1 MSQISL
7 TNQRLCNDIC
17 VTDGETKLVGTCLK
31 LGDKL
36 TELETT
42 IFRNEAYAGSVNYRA
57 EDGTASLTL
66 NVSDSTAFMD
76 MLSLV
81 QSIINELEN
90 PEAGTE

>member
-1 MSQISL
+1 MSQITL

-17 VTDGETKLVGTCLK
+17 AADGENKLVGTCLK

-42 IFRNEAYAGSVNYRA
+42 IFKNEVYAGSVNYRS

-90 PEAGTE
+90 PEAETE